1 MRGKS
6 RYAMGWVSDTFN
18 GVPVIYHD
26 GDTGRFTSIMAISR
40 RRWRRSPQWKR
51 LASGP
56 STDAAN
62 GAINLLATRQRAT
75 QRPTVT
81 SMLYGRFYC
90 SAQLLFA
97 IKACLRKKRH
107 SVILGYLLPTVINVG
122 LAALFAFVVPRLFL
136 GIPLTELVVSV
147 PDIGLG
153 AIVSLISACLWLAL
167 SVKRTARPRE
177 VSSLPL
183 RASSKMVERTPRMTD
198 RAFAIAGSCAAAVDQ
213 QAPRFGRQRG
223 RRSGRALAGW
233 SVQPRICWPVRVF
246 AQ

>member
-1 MRGKS
+1 
-6 RYAMGWVSDTFN
+6 MGWVSDTFN

-40 RRWRRSPQWKR
+40 DGVGVVI
-51 LASGP
+51 LANGSGWL
-56 STDAAN
+56 SGLHLTDAAN
-62 GAINLLATRQRAT
+62 GAINLLAGNTTKSYAT
-75 QRPTVT
+75 PYLIT
-81 SMLYGRFYC
+81 SMLYGVLLIVPLL
-90 SAQLLFA
+90 QLLFA

-167 SVKRTARPRE
+167 SVKRTARRRE
-177 VSSLPL
+177 VSSLP
-183 RASSKMVERTPRMTD
+183 A
-198 RAFAIAGSCAAAVDQ
+198 
-213 QAPRFGRQRG
+213 
-223 RRSGRALAGW
+223 
-233 SVQPRICWPVRVF
+233 
-246 AQ
+246 